1 MKKIHYQY
9 GASLIEILIS
19 VVVLALGLL
28 GLAGLQ
34 VNSLQ
39 YQKTSSSRS
48 EATQAAYDIGE
59 RIRSNWPLPALTSN
73 ALPNESN
80 TIFNMERA
88 KNESNYTNS
97 LSYAAAADVGAVNQG
112 DIDACLGKICDAVGM
127 AKYDIAQWLQ
137 NLQGR
142 LPGGAG
148 SISVIPAGATQ
159 FSAFDVTVM
168 WKEQGFKTFDASC
181 PEIVGA
187 PIGVRCL
194 TVRVTI

>member
-1 MKKIHYQY
+1 MKKINYQH
-9 GASLIEILIS
+9 GATLIEILIS
-19 VVVLALGLL
+19 VVILALGLL

-59 RIRSNWPLPALTSN
+59 RIRSNWPLPPLT
-73 ALPNESN
+73 AQLLPAASEQ
-80 TIFNMERA
+80 IFNTERA
-88 KNESNYTNS
+88 KNESNYSNS
-97 LSYAAAADVGAVNQG
+97 LSYAAAASPSAVNQG
-112 DIDACLGKICDAVGM
+112 DIDACLGKACDANAM
-127 AKYDIAQWLQ
+127 AKYDVSQWIQ

-168 WKEQGFKTFDASC
+168 WKEQGFKLKDTSC
-181 PEIVGA
+181 PDSVDA
-187 PIGVRCL
+187 PTGVRCL
-194 TVRVTI
+194 TLRVTI